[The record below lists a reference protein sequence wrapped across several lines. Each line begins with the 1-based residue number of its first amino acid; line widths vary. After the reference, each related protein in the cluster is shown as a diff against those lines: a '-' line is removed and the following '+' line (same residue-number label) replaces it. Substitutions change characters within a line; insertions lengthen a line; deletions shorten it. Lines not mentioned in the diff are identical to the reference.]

1 MRAIWKG
8 SISFGL
14 VNIPIALYPAT
25 RKEEL
30 SFRLL
35 RRSDLSPVNYKR
47 VAEKDGKEVPW
58 DEIVKGYEYEKGKYV
73 VLKNEDFQRVDLEA
87 TQTVD
92 IQDFVDQEEI
102 DPIFFYKPYYLEPQ
116 KGGDKA
122 YVLLRDAL
130 AESKKVGI
138 AKVVIKTRQYLAGVK
153 AEDGVLVLELMHFA
167 EELADSDKLHV
178 PKKIEPG
185 KREINMA
192 KALIDSMSS
201 KWDPEKYRDDY
212 REALM
217 EVIEEKVEAGGKEIE
232 AKPKPKRQP
241 TKVIDLVSVLQKSL
255 EQTGAKTRSTTP
267 KIDNSMKKIFLATI
281 AFIFMASL
289 IKAEPLSP
297 AEVKNLLA
305 RIRQERAAAPQVQ
318 ADFQEEKTMRLM
330 NKPIVSSGKVS
341 FQMPNKFRREVKGSS
356 PSVTVSDGQQLW
368 IYYPNFK
375 SAERYSLGKRSPL
388 DSVIAAINTALNLE
402 NVEGSFHIAATKIDP
417 PKAGYELD
425 LTPRSPSMKRMFQK
439 LKVQINDDLLL
450 QHTEMLQPNGDRVV
464 TVYSNQTRV
473 PIPASTFEFTP
484 PARTEVSSPLGR

>member
-92 IQDFVDQEEI
+92 IQDFVAQEEI
-102 DPIFFYKPYYLEPQ
+102 DPMFFYKPYYLEPQ

-130 AESKKVGI
+130 EESKKVGI

-167 EELADSDKLHV
+167 EELADSDQLHV
-178 PKKIEPG
+178 PKKIEPA

-201 KWDPEKYRDDY
+201 KWNPEKYRDDY

-232 AKPKPKRQP
+232 EKPKPKRRP
-241 TKVIDLVSVLQKSL
+241 STKVIDLVSVLQGTLSKTKKSHH
-255 EQTGAKTRSTTP
+255 AHKRSAATRH
-267 KIDNSMKKIFLATI
+267 
-281 AFIFMASL
+281 
-289 IKAEPLSP
+289 
-297 AEVKNLLA
+297 
-305 RIRQERAAAPQVQ
+305 R
-318 ADFQEEKTMRLM
+318 
-330 NKPIVSSGKVS
+330 
-341 FQMPNKFRREVKGSS
+341 
-356 PSVTVSDGQQLW
+356 
-368 IYYPNFK
+368 K
-375 SAERYSLGKRSPL
+375 SA
-388 DSVIAAINTALNLE
+388 
-402 NVEGSFHIAATKIDP
+402 
-417 PKAGYELD
+417 
-425 LTPRSPSMKRMFQK
+425 
-439 LKVQINDDLLL
+439 
-450 QHTEMLQPNGDRVV
+450 
-464 TVYSNQTRV
+464 
-473 PIPASTFEFTP
+473 
-484 PARTEVSSPLGR
+484 